1 MMRDHG
7 PGSVVHLDLTSLS
20 WFACVT
26 DIDAVLIVK
35 SVVVTKLLL
44 AWAVTII
51 ESLALHFCGS
61 HMYTCSK
68 YIHTNKIHRLMS
80 GFYMSCDQHQD
91 RSN

>member
-1 MMRDHG
+1 MRDHG

-35 SVVVTKLLL
+35 SAVVPKLLL

-51 ESLALHFCGS
+51 ESLALHFCDS

-80 GFYMSCDQHQD
+80 GF
-91 RSN
+91 